1 MLNDH
6 GISYK
11 ICVLSLDLAI
21 PMILF
26 YFYFLFLFE
35 KAVYGVFVYNRVT
48 KDPLLYKLKLGIY
61 CYFFRFELINNS
73 LHFVFLLR

>member
-6 GISYK
+6 GIAYK
-11 ICVLSLDLAI
+11 ICVLSLDFAI

-26 YFYFLFLFE
+26 YFIFFFYLKKLS
-35 KAVYGVFVYNRVT
+35 GVFVYNRVT
-48 KDPLLYKLKLGIY
+48 KDPLLYKLKLGFY